1 MILTLYA
8 IERRIKGKTV
18 EERFQVRQTESR
30 PVMDKMREWLEKQ
43 RPKVLP
49 ESKLGK
55 AITYVLTRLPR
66 LAKGGCVNHLL
77 PYNLTQDDLKIT
89 PYHEQG

>member
-1 MILTLYA
+1 MIQTLYA

-43 RPKVLP
+43 HPKVLP
-49 ESKLGK
+49 KSKLGK

-66 LAKGGCVNHLL
+66 LAKGECVRHWL
-77 PYNLTQDDLKIT
+77 PYNLIPDDFKNNPIS
-89 PYHEQG
+89 